1 MPHRMNTCKS
11 SAAFH
16 ILFSLYKGHSELSAA
31 EQPIHIGLYK
41 KEPVFSNKSD
51 ACFYAGWY
59 YMRILLTWR
68 RHRMKGTIMKGIVIT
83 AVIVLS
89 IASGYC
95 KGKKKLASLVAL
107 GVILGIYVGVY
118 LMNQ

>member
-1 MPHRMNTCKS
+1 MV
-11 SAAFH
+11 
-16 ILFSLYKGHSELSAA
+16 LYEDIAVQEHFA
-31 EQPIHIGLYK
+31 
-41 KEPVFSNKSD
+41 V
-51 ACFYAGWY
+51 
-59 YMRILLTWR
+59 RR

-89 IASGYC
+89 IASGYF

-107 GVILGIYVGVY
+107 GAILGIYVGVY